1 MNARSTILLIAALLP
16 AAVLARTSAVPAS
29 RLRGPLSTART
40 LIVHDRIV
48 VPVMIDGTGRSAFWS
63 IRARTAR

>member
-16 AAVLARTSAVPAS
+16 ATVLALSAVPAS